1 MDILLN
7 NPLTNMYG
15 PYFLALYA
23 GVIVFLII
31 GLLIAKR
38 VVDRS
43 DRLPAPAV
51 PAAVDPFEVAY
62 LRGGANELAR
72 AAVFSLRQ
80 KGLVEFARDG
90 NKTLVLR
97 TADAAS
103 PKLDPVETAT
113 LNWIGARRD
122 TNEFF
127 RAGGLAYEI
136 GSIAEQYRVSLERRQ
151 FLHGSLEE
159 AAFKPYKIGAVLTI
173 LGLGS
178 YKLVAAIT
186 HGHYNV
192 GFLIVLAIAGLILA
206 LIFGRLPRVTKL
218 GNIYIERLRLAF
230 GTLGKTAGAMPQGL
244 QSGSSSID
252 PMLLSVGLFGT
263 GILAG
268 TVYSDYND
276 AFRKAQGSDSCGSSC
291 GSCSS
296 SGCSSGDGGS
306 SCGGGGC
313 GGCGGGGD

>member
-23 GVIVFLII
+23 GIIAFLVI

-38 VVDRS
+38 AVDRS
-43 DRLPAPAV
+43 DRLPAPSI

-80 KGLVEFARDG
+80 KGLVEFASNG
-90 NKTLVLR
+90 NKTSVLR
-97 TADAAS
+97 TANAAPS
-103 PKLDPVETAT
+103 KLDPVEAST
-113 LNWIGARRD
+113 LSWIGTGRETA
-122 TNEFF
+122 EFF
-127 RAGGLAYEI
+127 RAGGLVYEI
-136 GSIAEQYRVSLERRQ
+136 GSFAEQYRVSLERRQ

-159 AAFKPYKIGAVLTI
+159 AAFRPYKIGAVLTI
-173 LGLGS
+173 LGLGA
-178 YKLVAAIT
+178 YKFVAALA
-186 HGHYNV
+186 HGRYNV
-192 GFLIVLAIAGLILA
+192 GFLVVFVIAGLILA

-218 GNIYIERLRLAF
+218 GNLYIERLRLAF
-230 GTLGKTAGAMPQGL
+230 GTLGKTAGEIPRGL
-244 QSGSSSID
+244 QTGGATVD

-276 AFRKAQGSDSCGSSC
+276 AFRRAQGSDSCGSGC
-291 GSCSS
+291 GS